1 MANVNVARSEKREA
15 VECWV
20 EKHMGNV
27 AHERRVLRIAGELLE
42 LTAELHALSGAER
55 HLLELGV
62 LAHDVG
68 RSVDDDRHPAIGAEM
83 ILEDEELPLSSAERR
98 ALAYLTRFHR
108 GSVPELEE
116 DGILQAGDNHESLRR
131 VLGFLRAADGLDSRW
146 LGSPRLLMSLH
157 RRTIQ
162 IHCYVEKDT
171 PKIRRM
177 FTRKKKFR
185 LLEETLGCEVNV
197 ELALSDGLRLVA

>member
-1 MANVNVARSEKREA
+1 
-15 VECWV
+15 
-20 EKHMGNV
+20 
-27 AHERRVLRIAGELLE
+27 
-42 LTAELHALSGAER
+42 
-55 HLLELGV
+55 
-62 LAHDVG
+62 
-68 RSVDDDRHPAIGAEM
+68 
-83 ILEDEELPLSSAERR
+83 
-98 ALAYLTRFHR
+98 
-108 GSVPELEE
+108 
-116 DGILQAGDNHESLRR
+116 
-131 VLGFLRAADGLDSRW
+131 
-146 LGSPRLLMSLH
+146 MSLH